1 MRERIADR
9 LAERRER
16 RAGRRAERQE
26 ELEAAPTD
34 DVPTRP
40 PEPEETPSIP
50 QPLPQDAGILGADT
64 EMLEQMRSTDT
75 GLTEEAEPAETSPTR
90 SPLFTAGI
98 LGADPEILKEMQ
110 DTSTGLEPPPE
121 DEEFDLEGADDD
133 KRRVLDLLSQRRRKR
148 NPPGNSVEV
157 PTAEGR

>member
-1 MRERIADR
+1 MEVEPA
-9 LAERRER
+9 
-16 RAGRRAERQE
+16 
-26 ELEAAPTD
+26 
-34 DVPTRP
+34 

-50 QPLPQDAGILGADT
+50 QPLPQDAGILGADP